1 MRSMLK
7 ARALIVCVVAAGL
20 TMVGSA
26 DAAAPNYILVSGS
39 GLKKPI
45 LLGNWGENHSLDLS
59 FTNGRPA
66 PKNVIVGLAHRSRLD
81 LAEFWGW
88 GPPSPVPKHPREANQ
103 HARSTPAR
111 DTACG
116 RGRCLQRSKTVKH
129 SARYRPPDPR
139 PPSRTDQALGGK
151 AYVACTSV
159 HKDT

>member
-103 HARSTPAR
+103 HASFYPAHATQPAVVVGVFNGAR
-111 DTACG
+111 RLNIVPATAL
-116 RGRCLQRSKTVKH
+116 RIL
-129 SARYRPPDPR
+129 ARHHVPIRR
-139 PPSRTDQALGGK
+139 
-151 AYVACTSV
+151 
-159 HKDT
+159 